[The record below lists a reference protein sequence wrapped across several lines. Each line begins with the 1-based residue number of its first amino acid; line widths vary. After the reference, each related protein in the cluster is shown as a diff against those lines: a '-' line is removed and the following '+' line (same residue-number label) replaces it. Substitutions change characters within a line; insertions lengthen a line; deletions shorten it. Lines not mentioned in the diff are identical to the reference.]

1 MGVKEYPKILKST
14 DLNVALEKNGF
25 VVVPFLDSEE
35 VERVLSLFQ
44 DLGELPDRFYSS
56 THVPEKAFQLD
67 LKSKID
73 PIVERAIGATLNEN
87 TQALGAALLNKPV
100 GSTGV
105 LPLHQDWNI
114 VDEQATRSFNI
125 WIPLTSVTKEN
136 GAVRVLEGSHQVK
149 HTYRGPN
156 LGLEL
161 QDVSKDVLPFLKT
174 IEMSAGEA
182 LIHDHALWH
191 ASGPN
196 NSGHTRHAM
205 VMGCIEKDADLKY
218 YYQQLEG
225 VVEYEADLDFY
236 LFGNAP
242 AGPGNLKKSKTLDH
256 RVVQMGMDE
265 FNLKFRGVEPK
276 PKGWFSKVKGIFAS

>member
-1 MGVKEYPKILKST
+1 MKEYPNVLKNT
-14 DLNVALEKNGF
+14 DLSRALEKNGY
-25 VVVPFLDSEE
+25 VVVPFLNPEE
-35 VERVLSLFQ
+35 LEGVLSLFE
-44 DLGELPDRFYSS
+44 DLGELPGRFYSS
-56 THVPEKAFQLD
+56 THVPEKTFQLN

-73 PIVERAIGATLNEN
+73 PIVHRAIGAALNES

-114 VDEQATRSFNI
+114 VDEHVTRSFNI
-125 WIPLTSVTKEN
+125 WIPLTNVTEEN

-161 QDVSKDVLPFLKT
+161 QEVSKDVLPFLKT
-174 IEMSAGEA
+174 IEMKAGEA

-196 NSGHTRHAM
+196 NSDQARHAM
-205 VMGCIEKDADLKY
+205 VMGCIEKGAEMKY
-218 YYQQLEG
+218 YYQQPEG
-225 VVEYEADLDFY
+225 VVEYEADLNFY

-242 AGPGNLKKSKTLDH
+242 AGPGDLKKSKTLDH
-256 RVVQMGMDE
+256 KVVQMGIDE
-265 FNLKFRGVEPK
+265 FNLKFRGIEPK
-276 PKGWFSKVKGIFAS
+276 PKGWFSKVKEIFAS